1 MKRIIEM
8 NLRLFEGEGGGAG
21 AAAPAADQTGENV
34 QNTTGS
40 AGAEEGQEL
49 EETPEE
55 RQAGYEKFKEKYRDL
70 YGKDVK
76 SHIDRRFKDEQR
88 LHEQL
93 DSYTP
98 LMSLL
103 SERYGIEDG
112 NVAKIME
119 AIDNDE
125 SFWEEQALKENMT
138 VEQLKRMR
146 KTEAQN
152 RQLVESAQRAQQIRQ
167 RDDIY
172 ARWDRE
178 AELCKQHFPELALA
192 DLYLSFSEFD
202 MAKEC
207 ENETFTRLLGAGV
220 EVENAYKAVHF
231 NEITQGLMAQT
242 ERDTKKK
249 VADSIRSGNG
259 RPSENG
265 VGAGSANGTKVSAWD
280 LSHEEFRKVME
291 RAARGET
298 ITM

>member
-1 MKRIIEM
+1 M
-8 NLRLFEGEGGGAG
+8 NCFIGVF
-21 AAAPAADQTGENV
+21 DFYS
-34 QNTTGS
+34 GS
-40 AGAEEGQEL
+40 QQPGKSL
-49 EETPEE
+49 ILTFFCHI
-55 RQAGYEKFKEKYRDL
+55 KFKEKYRDL

-119 AIDNDE
+119 AIDNDD

-138 VEQLKRMR
+138 VDQLKRMR

-178 AELCKQHFPELALA
+178 AELCKQHFPE
-192 DLYLSFSEFD
+192 FD
-202 MAKEC
+202 MEK
-207 ENETFTRLLGAGV
+207 NVRMRLLPGCW
-220 EVENAYKAVHF
+220 EPE
-231 NEITQGLMAQT
+231 
-242 ERDTKKK
+242 
-249 VADSIRSGNG
+249 
-259 RPSENG
+259 
-265 VGAGSANGTKVSAWD
+265 
-280 LSHEEFRKVME
+280 
-291 RAARGET
+291 
-298 ITM
+298 

>member
-98 LMSLL
+98 LISLL

-119 AIDNDE
+119 AIDNDD

-138 VEQLKRMR
+138 VDQLKRMR

-152 RQLVESAQRAQQIRQ
+152 RQL
-167 RDDIY
+167 DDIY

-178 AELCKQHFPELALA
+178 AELCKQHFPE
-192 DLYLSFSEFD
+192 FD

-207 ENETFTRLLGAGV
+207 ENEAFTRLLGAGV

-231 NEITQGLMAQT
+231 DEITQGLMAQT

-265 VGAGSANGTKVSAWD
+265 VGAGSANGTKMSAWD
-280 LSHEEFRKVME
+280 LSPEEFHKIME

>member
-178 AELCKQHFPELALA
+178 AELCKQHFPE
-192 DLYLSFSEFD
+192 FD

-265 VGAGSANGTKVSAWD
+265 VGATC
-280 LSHEEFRKVME
+280 F
-291 RAARGET
+291 
-298 ITM
+298 IT

>member
-178 AELCKQHFPELALA
+178 AELCKRFCAFFLTNTRMSINPSLICKSCITTAFSSPRSIIHCAAVCPMA
-192 DLYLSFSEFD
+192 DT
-202 MAKEC
+202 A
-207 ENETFTRLLGAGV
+207 
-220 EVENAYKAVHF
+220 
-231 NEITQGLMAQT
+231 AQT
-242 ERDTKKK
+242 I
-249 VADSIRSGNG
+249 SCPSGS
-259 RPSENG
+259 PI
-265 VGAGSANGTKVSAWD
+265 AHPYPA
-280 LSHEEFRKVME
+280 
-291 RAARGET
+291 
-298 ITM
+298 

>member
-1 MKRIIEM
+1 MKKVIKL
-8 NLRLFEGEGGGAG
+8 NLRLFEGEGGGTG
-21 AAAPAADQTGENV
+21 AAAPAANQTGENV

-40 AGAEEGQEL
+40 AGAEEGQAQ

-119 AIDNDE
+119 AIDNDD

-138 VEQLKRMR
+138 VDQLKRMR

-178 AELCKQHFPELALA
+178 AELCKQHFPG
-192 DLYLSFSEFD
+192 FD

-207 ENETFTRLLGAGV
+207 ENDAFTRLLGAGV

-231 NEITQGLMAQT
+231 DEIAQGLMART
-242 ERDTKKK
+242 EKDTKKK

-265 VGAGSANGTKVSAWD
+265 VGAGSANGTKMSAWD
-280 LSHEEFRKVME
+280 LSKEEFRKVME

>member
-1 MKRIIEM
+1 MKKVIKM
-8 NLRLFEGEGGGAG
+8 NLRLFEGEGGGTG
-21 AAAPAADQTGENV
+21 AAAPAADQPGENV

-40 AGAEEGQEL
+40 AGAEEGQAQ

-98 LMSLL
+98 LMALL
-103 SERYGIEDG
+103 SERYGIADG

-119 AIDNDE
+119 AIDNDNT
-125 SFWEEQALKENMT
+125 FWEEQALKENMT
-138 VEQLKRMR
+138 VDQLKRMR

-178 AELCKQHFPELALA
+178 AELCKQHFPG
-192 DLYLSFSEFD
+192 FD

-207 ENETFTRLLGAGV
+207 ENDAFTRLLGAGV

-231 NEITQGLMAQT
+231 DEIAQGLMART
-242 ERDTKKK
+242 EKDTKKK

-265 VGAGSANGTKVSAWD
+265 VGAGSANGTKMSAWD
-280 LSHEEFRKVME
+280 LSKEEFHKVME

>member
-8 NLRLFEGEGGGAG
+8 NLRLFEGEGGGTG

-40 AGAEEGQEL
+40 TGAEEGQEQ

-119 AIDNDE
+119 AIDNDD

-138 VEQLKRMR
+138 VDQLKRMR

-178 AELCKQHFPELALA
+178 AELCKQHFPE
-192 DLYLSFSEFD
+192 FD
-202 MAKEC
+202 MAQEC
-207 ENETFTRLLGAGV
+207 ENEAFTRLLGAGV

>member
-1 MKRIIEM
+1 MKKVIKM
-8 NLRLFEGEGGGAG
+8 NLRLFEGEGGGTG
-21 AAAPAADQTGENV
+21 AAADQPGENV

-40 AGAEEGQEL
+40 AGAEEGQAQ

-98 LMSLL
+98 LMALL
-103 SERYGIEDG
+103 SERYGIADG

-119 AIDNDE
+119 AIDNDNT
-125 SFWEEQALKENMT
+125 FWEEQALKENMT
-138 VEQLKRMR
+138 VDQLKRMR

-178 AELCKQHFPELALA
+178 AELCKQHFPG
-192 DLYLSFSEFD
+192 FD

-207 ENETFTRLLGAGV
+207 ENDAFTRLLGAGV

-231 NEITQGLMAQT
+231 DEIAQGLMART
-242 ERDTKKK
+242 EKDTKKK

-265 VGAGSANGTKVSAWD
+265 VGAGSANGTKMSAWD
-280 LSHEEFRKVME
+280 LSKEEFHKVME